1 MINLSANEFDKTI
14 RCLRNVV
21 IKSSIVGSARITS
34 YFKGKKVLGLVRE
47 YKGVKSYYT
56 NLGE

>member
-1 MINLSANEFDKTI
+1 MQQITLNQFEADI
-14 RCLRNVV
+14 RCLRNVI
-21 IKSSIVGSARITS
+21 IKSSIVGNARITS

-56 NLGE
+56 NI

>member
-1 MINLSANEFDKTI
+1 MQQITLNQFESDI

-21 IKSSIVGSARITS
+21 IKSSMVGHARITS

-47 YKGVKSYYT
+47 YKGIKSYYIIS
-56 NLGE
+56 N